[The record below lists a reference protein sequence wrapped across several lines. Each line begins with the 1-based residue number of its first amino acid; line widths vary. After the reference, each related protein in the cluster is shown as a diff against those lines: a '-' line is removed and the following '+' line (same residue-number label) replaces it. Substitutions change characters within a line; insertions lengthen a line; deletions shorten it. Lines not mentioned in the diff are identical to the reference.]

1 MKSMLGWVTTGY
13 RNWVVNNKKNRLL
26 KLYER
31 GNYEDIPRLFKNEKD
46 YKEVTYDDFP
56 FLYFMIST

>member
-13 RNWVVNNKKNRLL
+13 RNWVVNGKKNRLL

-31 GNYEDIPRLFKNEKD
+31 GKYEDIPRLFKREKD